1 MSEHIK
7 ELLSDF
13 MDNEIN
19 EDERQM
25 IEKHLA
31 VCTDCNNWFRELTTL
46 RKQILATYQMIE
58 VPSTIEGNVLEKIQG
73 VSIKKYSG
81 VLNRIAIIMFF
92 AFGIMF
98 LVTTSPFLTVGL
110 PIFHTIYSIARGL
123 IYAIPSIISAIPY
136 VVEVITVVIFSF
148 IALAVITLRYLVHS
162 MGTTVRAE
170 DI

>member
-7 ELLSDF
+7 ELLSDY

-73 VSIKKYSG
+73 VSIKKYTG
-81 VLNRIAIIMFF
+81 VLNRIAIIMCFV
-92 AFGIMF
+92 FGVLF
-98 LVTTSPFLTVGL
+98 LVTTIPLL
-110 PIFHTIYSIARGL
+110 P
-123 IYAIPSIISAIPY
+123 
-136 VVEVITVVIFSF
+136 
-148 IALAVITLRYLVHS
+148 AV
-162 MGTTVRAE
+162 
-170 DI
+170 